1 MTTKQTLDGLKRAL
15 AVVQE
20 DNRRR
25 SQCAVER
32 TQTLAALTNTIQ
44 KLEREYEK
52 EENLELGL

>member
-1 MTTKQTLDGLKRAL
+1 MNTKQTIDGLKRAL

-20 DNRRR
+20 DNR
-25 SQCAVER
+25 
-32 TQTLAALTNTIQ
+32 THGQTPLRAQTVAALKNTIQ